1 MEGHDA
7 MTALPDDG
15 RLVAHPPPRRV
26 RLFALPPTSS
36 DYTVED
42 WLKLPETGER
52 IELIDG
58 SFVVSPMPAYAHA
71 LCAGRLRQIL
81 VEAAPEAFEVVETG
95 NLKVGE
101 DGLITDIVVGRAE
114 TMLTDAT
121 MLAAADTVCVVE
133 VVSPGKG
140 SRRRDYEVKPPKYA
154 AAGIPVFIRVELQGD
169 DAPRVEVF
177 NLSSQGY
184 ELVAEGK
191 AGNVLSLD
199 QPFPVSFDPAV
210 LTGPR
215 STAQN

>member
-1 MEGHDA
+1 MEGDEA
-7 MTALPDDG
+7 MTAAPDEG
-15 RLVAHPPPRRV
+15 WLVAHPPPRRV

-71 LCAGRLRQIL
+71 LAAKRLVRIL
-81 VEAAPEAFEVVETG
+81 DDARPRNFEVVETG

-101 DGLITDIVVGRAE
+101 DGLIPDIVVEHAE
-114 TMLTDAT
+114 AIVAGVTMLS
-121 MLAAADTVCVVE
+121 AADTVCVVE
-133 VVSPGKG
+133 VVSPGKA

-177 NLSSQGY
+177 NLSDHGY
-184 ELVAEGK
+184 ELVAEEK
-191 AGNVLSLD
+191 AGNVLSFD

-210 LTGPR
+210 LAGLDR
-215 STAQN
+215 